1 MLITRIN
8 SPLVLVQKNQYKKE
22 LSERCSAHTKQ

>member
-1 MLITRIN
+1 MVINRIN
-8 SPLVLVQKNQYKKE
+8 YPLVSVQKNQFKKE